1 MCVPRKPRQ
10 EIAGGVYHVFARGN
24 RKEPIFVDDDDRR
37 RYLAGFGAVAQD
49 LGWRCLA
56 YCLMTNH
63 VHHVIELREP
73 NLARGIHAAHRAYAR
88 EFNVRHETGGGHLF
102 QQRYGATQ
110 APNDGVAMY
119 FVCYVLLN
127 PVRAQLCQRPE
138 EFRWSSYAST
148 VGLAD
153 RPVWLDR
160 ATLLSYFGDASTDPT
175 SRFVSLVDAVRFM
188 GVAGFEP
195 ETSSA
200 AKRPNPA

>member
-1 MCVPRKPRQ
+1 MPRKPRE

-24 RKEPIFVDDDDRR
+24 RKGRIFVDDGDRR
-37 RYLAGFGAVAQD
+37 RYLTGFGAVARD
-49 LGWRCLA
+49 LGWSCLA

-73 NLARGIHAAHRAYAR
+73 NLAQGMRTAHRAYAH

-102 QQRYGATQ
+102 QERYGATL
-110 APNDGVAMY
+110 APNEGVAMY

-127 PVRAQLCQRPE
+127 PVRAQLCERPE
-138 EFRWSSYAST
+138 DFGWSSYACT
-148 VGLAD
+148 IGLAE

-160 ATLLSYFGDASTDPT
+160 ARLLSYFGEPSADPT
-175 SRFVSLVDAVRFM
+175 SRFVSVIDAVRFM
-188 GVAGFEP
+188 GVAGFGP
-195 ETSSA
+195 DTSAA